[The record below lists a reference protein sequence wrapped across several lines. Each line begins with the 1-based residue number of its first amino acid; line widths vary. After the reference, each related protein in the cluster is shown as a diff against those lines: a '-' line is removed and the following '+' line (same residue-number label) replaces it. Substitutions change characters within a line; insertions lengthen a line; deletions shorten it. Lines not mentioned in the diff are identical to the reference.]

1 MSKNIGSVAPKERI
15 NIKYVPA
22 TGDEQAEIELPHK
35 MLVLGDFGLEDSRAL
50 EDRPVMRIDKH
61 SFNNVLHDAHVSLDM
76 SVPSMLSATPDA
88 ELAVNLQFKSI
99 NDFGPDQIA
108 QQVPEL
114 NKLLELREALVA
126 LKGPLGNVP
135 TFRKQLQHLL
145 NNEQARKQLAEEL
158 DLVLEAPK
166 ED

>member
-61 SFNNVLHDAHVSLDM
+61 SFNNVLHDADVSLDM
-76 SVPSMLSATPDA
+76 SVPSLLSATPDA